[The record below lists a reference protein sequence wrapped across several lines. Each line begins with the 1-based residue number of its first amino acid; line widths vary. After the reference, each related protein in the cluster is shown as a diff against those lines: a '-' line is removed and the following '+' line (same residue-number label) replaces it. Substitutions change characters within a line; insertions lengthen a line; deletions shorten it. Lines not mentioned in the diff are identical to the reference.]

1 MIIPAG
7 PDRALIILD
16 RRLYGGV
23 SRQALRA
30 GTACRSL
37 PRSILVVS
45 AFVSL
50 SIPIG
55 TYAADLIVDNGSAPV
70 VNSTTNV
77 DALTVGDVNGGQQLT
92 VQNGGTLN
100 YTKAVIGYGSL
111 LSPSDNNTIT
121 VTGSNAV
128 LQNVNPASAV
138 TGPDLTIGNYGSG
151 NQLIISA
158 GGKVTVSVQANSGPD
173 DVVVGYQSGSNNNK
187 ITVTGTGSQLSTT
200 GSTLYIGL
208 NSNNNELDILSG
220 GLVSSKNV
228 RIGGGTG
235 GSPSA
240 TNNSVLVD
248 GTGSTWNISG
258 TLRVGSN
265 GTNSALTISDGGQVQ
280 VTGNSFLGYD
290 ASSTGNSILVTGLN
304 SKFAAVDV
312 TIGRLGSNNTIDVE
326 QGGAMTAAS
335 VSLNNGG
342 KLQVGAGSSVALTGD
357 LNFSA
362 GTTFAVAPTPSP
374 LVTVNGVATLAG
386 ATVEATFPTSGTLSN
401 HNTILRAG
409 NLNGQ
414 FGTLVTTNLPSSF
427 SANLA
432 YYSTTDVQLNLSSSL
447 GSGGGL
453 NGNQQSLANGLNS
466 FFNNGGPLTS
476 NFLPIFDLTGAGL
489 ARALDSISGE
499 VATVSQHGAFQLM
512 NEFMAVMLDPYVD
525 GRFSARP
532 MNFAPERQG
541 ILPPDAAFAFDQA
554 MPVKAQ
560 PMQMLEHRW
569 NSWGAAYG
577 GYNKT
582 LGDSTFGSHDFIAR
596 TYGIAGG
603 MDYRFSPDLVA
614 GFALAGGALSWG
626 LPQGLGT
633 GQSEALQ
640 AGLYGKG
647 RFGNAYVAAALAFT
661 NHWMTTDRT
670 AFAAD
675 HLTSRFNAQ
684 SYGGRLEAGYRYSF
698 ATAGLTPYAAV
709 QVQSFHTPAYSETD
723 VSGGGFAASF
733 NSRNAN
739 DTRSELGLRLDN
751 RSTLAGMPVM
761 LRGRIAWAHD
771 WVSDPVLAA
780 TFQTLPG
787 SGFVVNGA
795 AAAKDSLLASSA
807 VEWRVLP
814 ALSVGAKFDSE
825 IASGSHTLGGTATAR
840 VVW

>member
-7 PDRALIILD
+7 PDRARIILD
-16 RRLYGGV
+16 RRLHGGV

-280 VTGNSFLGYD
+280 VTGNSFL
-290 ASSTGNSILVTGLN
+290 
-304 SKFAAVDV
+304 
-312 TIGRLGSNNTIDVE
+312 
-326 QGGAMTAAS
+326 
-335 VSLNNGG
+335 
-342 KLQVGAGSSVALTGD
+342 
-357 LNFSA
+357 
-362 GTTFAVAPTPSP
+362 
-374 LVTVNGVATLAG
+374 
-386 ATVEATFPTSGTLSN
+386 
-401 HNTILRAG
+401 
-409 NLNGQ
+409 
-414 FGTLVTTNLPSSF
+414 
-427 SANLA
+427 
-432 YYSTTDVQLNLSSSL
+432 
-447 GSGGGL
+447 
-453 NGNQQSLANGLNS
+453 
-466 FFNNGGPLTS
+466 
-476 NFLPIFDLTGAGL
+476 
-489 ARALDSISGE
+489 
-499 VATVSQHGAFQLM
+499 
-512 NEFMAVMLDPYVD
+512 
-525 GRFSARP
+525 
-532 MNFAPERQG
+532 
-541 ILPPDAAFAFDQA
+541 
-554 MPVKAQ
+554 
-560 PMQMLEHRW
+560 
-569 NSWGAAYG
+569 
-577 GYNKT
+577 
-582 LGDSTFGSHDFIAR
+582 
-596 TYGIAGG
+596 
-603 MDYRFSPDLVA
+603 
-614 GFALAGGALSWG
+614 
-626 LPQGLGT
+626 
-633 GQSEALQ
+633 
-640 AGLYGKG
+640 
-647 RFGNAYVAAALAFT
+647 
-661 NHWMTTDRT
+661 
-670 AFAAD
+670 
-675 HLTSRFNAQ
+675 
-684 SYGGRLEAGYRYSF
+684 
-698 ATAGLTPYAAV
+698 
-709 QVQSFHTPAYSETD
+709 
-723 VSGGGFAASF
+723 
-733 NSRNAN
+733 
-739 DTRSELGLRLDN
+739 
-751 RSTLAGMPVM
+751 
-761 LRGRIAWAHD
+761 
-771 WVSDPVLAA
+771 
-780 TFQTLPG
+780 
-787 SGFVVNGA
+787 
-795 AAAKDSLLASSA
+795 
-807 VEWRVLP
+807 
-814 ALSVGAKFDSE
+814 
-825 IASGSHTLGGTATAR
+825 
-840 VVW
+840 